1 MPLILGGVLVVLL
14 VIGAPVGVA
23 IGLASFAALGV
34 DGVPPEVGAQ
44 RFVAGMRSF
53 PLLAVPL
60 FVLAGALMN
69 AGGITQRLIDFAYAV
84 VGRIR
89 GGLSAVNVLTNVAFG
104 GMSGSAVADASSV
117 GRLLIPQMLR
127 RHYSPGDAAAVTA
140 TASIIAL
147 VLPPSITMII
157 YAVAA
162 EVSVSALFFHGLY
175 IGLGFGAVYLVT
187 GWLIARKK
195 GYPAETGVG
204 ARDVL
209 RAAAKAVPALTIPVI
224 ILGGIRLGIF
234 TATEGGAVAV
244 LIAAILGAVVYREL
258 TWPRIV
264 KAMRETTM
272 LVAAIMLIIAMAQ
285 AYSWALVTGGT
296 PQIVADA
303 VLGLTDNMVL
313 ILLVVNVLLLL
324 IGTVVEGNAA
334 IIIFTPIL
342 LPVVTAAG
350 VDPVHFGLIVVINL
364 AIGLITPPVGI
375 NLLITSRIAGIPM
388 EKSLRDMVPW
398 LSVSVAM
405 LLLVTYAPVLLGL
418 GTY

>member
-1 MPLILGGVLVVLL
+1 MPLILGGLLLLIL

-23 IGLASFAALGV
+23 VGLASFASLAAE
-34 DGVPPEVGAQ
+34 GVPPEVGAQ

-53 PLLAVPL
+53 PLLAIPL
-60 FVLAGALMN
+60 FVLAGSLMN
-69 AGGITQRLIDFAYAV
+69 AGGVTQRLIDFAYAI

-89 GGLSAVNVLTNVAFG
+89 GGLSAVNVLTNITFG

-127 RHYSPGDAAAVTA
+127 RGYAPGDAASVTA
-140 TASIIAL
+140 TASIVAL

-157 YAVAA
+157 YGVAA
-162 EVSVSALFFHGLY
+162 EVSISALFFHGLY
-175 IGLGFGAVYLVT
+175 IGLGFGLVYLVT
-187 GWLIARKK
+187 GWLVARKK
-195 GYPAETGVG
+195 GYPAERGVG
-204 ARDVL
+204 ARELV
-209 RAAAKAVPALTIPVI
+209 RTAAKALPALLIPVVV
-224 ILGGIRLGIF
+224 LGGIRLGVF

-244 LIAAILGAVVYREL
+244 LIAVILGVVVYREL
-258 TWPRIV
+258 SWQRVV

-303 VLGLTDNMVL
+303 VLGLTDNVLL
-313 ILLVVNVLLLL
+313 ILFVANVILLL

-342 LPVVTAAG
+342 LPIVTAAG
-350 VDPVHFGLIVVINL
+350 VDPVHFGLIVVIHL

-375 NLLITSRIAGIPM
+375 NLLITSRIAGISA
-388 EKSLRDMVPW
+388 ERALRDMLPW
-398 LSVSVAM
+398 LGVSVA
-405 LLLVTYAPVLLGL
+405 LLFLVTYVPVLTGM
-418 GTY
+418 Y

>member
-1 MPLILGGVLVVLL
+1 MPLILGGLLLLLL

-23 IGLASFAALGV
+23 VGLASFASLAAE
-34 DGVPPEVGAQ
+34 GVPPEVGAQ

-53 PLLAVPL
+53 PLLAIPL
-60 FVLAGALMN
+60 FVLAGSLMN
-69 AGGITQRLIDFAYAV
+69 AGGVTQRLIDFAYAI

-89 GGLSAVNVLTNVAFG
+89 GGLSAVNVLTNITFG

-127 RHYSPGDAAAVTA
+127 RGYAPGDAASVTA
-140 TASIIAL
+140 TASIVAL
-147 VLPPSITMII
+147 VLPPSVTMII
-157 YAVAA
+157 YGVAA
-162 EVSVSALFFHGLY
+162 EVSISALFFHGLY
-175 IGLGFGAVYLVT
+175 IGIGFGLVYLIL

-195 GYPAETGVG
+195 GYPAERGVG
-204 ARDVL
+204 GRELL
-209 RAAAKAVPALTIPVI
+209 RTALKALPALLIPVI
-224 ILGGIRLGIF
+224 VLGGIRLGIF

-296 PQIVADA
+296 PQIIADA
-303 VLGLTDNMVL
+303 VLGMTSNILL
-313 ILLVVNVLLLL
+313 ILFIANVLLLL

-342 LPVVTAAG
+342 LPIVTAAG

-375 NLLITSRIAGIPM
+375 NLLITSRIAGIPV
-388 EKSLRDMVPW
+388 EKALRDMLPW
-398 LSVSVAM
+398 LGVSIVM
-405 LLLVTYAPVLLGL
+405 LFLVTYVPVLTGM
-418 GTY
+418 Y